1 VTKKKF
7 AIIIW
12 AVAGF
17 LFLIVGL
24 AVANAKDAPSG
35 SAGSASSS
43 VTSST
48 HETDVPLPVTA
59 FPTPTQTIS
68 ITPAPQP
75 APKAVGPASFVLPNF
90 TDMDENEVE
99 SWFDARNISISTDF
113 DYGDAAGSDC
123 EDAGDG
129 IVEDQTPRAGAK
141 LKNSLSTD
149 VYLSVYCDY

>member
-1 VTKKKF
+1 MTKKKF

-17 LFLIVGL
+17 LFLVVGL
-24 AVANAKDAPSG
+24 AVANAKDSPSR
-35 SAGSASSS
+35 SAGSTSFSASG
-43 VTSST
+43 ST
-48 HETDVPLPVTA
+48 HKADVPLPVTT

-68 ITPAPQP
+68 VTSAPKP
-75 APKAVGPASFVLPNF
+75 APKVVGPASFVLPNF

-99 SWFDARNISISTDF
+99 SWFDSRNISISTDF

-129 IVEDQTPRAGAK
+129 IVEAQTPQAGAK
-141 LKNSLSTD
+141 LKNSMSTD